1 MRVTGALIELRS
13 IDHIVE
19 FATMS
24 DLISHELR
32 IHIAGRGATEL
43 AIALGITGVE
53 LESADAAIFLVSAT
67 DGIVRA
73 DTDKW
78 LIAREIYIP
87 SIVVITDLSAENE
100 TDFEDMSAIAS
111 KILDP
116 VVTPYLVLHSDD
128 GSPVALI
135 DLVTQE
141 IHDYSS
147 GVVEVRASDPEHQ
160 AVISEFRDEYL
171 EQVEGA
177 GEAAFENGLLFP
189 AIPWLEGK
197 SLGVAEISR
206 YLNLVPVSR

>member
-1 MRVTGALIELRS
+1 
-13 IDHIVE
+13 
-19 FATMS
+19 MS

-32 IHIAGRGATEL
+32 IHIVGRGATEL

-73 DTDKW
+73 ETDKW
-78 LIAREIYIP
+78 LIAREMYIP

-135 DLVTQE
+135 DLASQE

-189 AIPWLEGK
+189 AIAWLEGK

-206 YLNLVPVSR
+206 YLNLVPASR

>member
-1 MRVTGALIELRS
+1 VTGALIDLVS

-19 FATMS
+19 FDAMS
-24 DLISHELR
+24 DLISHDLKLHLVGHGAEELAAAL
-32 IHIAGRGATEL
+32 HIAQS
-43 AIALGITGVE
+43 E
-53 LESADAAIFLVSAT
+53 LEQADAAIFLVSAK

-78 LIAREIYIP
+78 LIAREMYIP

-100 TDFEDMSAIAS
+100 TDFEDMSAIAG

-116 VVTPYLVLHSDD
+116 VVTPFLVLHNDY

-135 DLVTQE
+135 DLISQE

-147 GVVEVRASDPEHQ
+147 GELQLRPSDPEHQ
-160 AVISEFRDEYL
+160 AVIADFRDEYI
-171 EQVEGA
+171 EQVEAA

-189 AIPWLEGK
+189 ALAWIAGQ
-197 SLGVAEISR
+197 SLGLAEITD
-206 YLNLVPVSR
+206 YLKRVPTSS